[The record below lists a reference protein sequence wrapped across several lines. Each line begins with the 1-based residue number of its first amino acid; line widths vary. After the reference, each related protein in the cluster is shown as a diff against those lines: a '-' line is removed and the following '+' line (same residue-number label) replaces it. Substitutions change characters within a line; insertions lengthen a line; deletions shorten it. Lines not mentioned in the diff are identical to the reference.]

1 MSSISHIPSE
11 IQAEFKINDDGRV
24 TVSRRGL
31 ARLCGVSDT
40 AIRSLL
46 LRITSANL
54 DGSKTLE
61 TLSGKTFKGA
71 NLDDTTAA
79 CIVNYYAYEA
89 GRYKTDQAL
98 SIALAFSAIGLRS
111 WVQTELGWNQR
122 AKTPQR
128 DDLRLSSI
136 EVRKSTMKALHDAGF
151 TEQHHYINVTQA
163 AYKGLFGMN
172 SKALRQARGIPEKA
186 NIREYLS
193 KEELA
198 ALRLIEINL
207 EETLKVIEFTKS
219 SDVNLHINSVSAS
232 IRTSL
237 ASGTVRKQIKG

>member
-1 MSSISHIPSE
+1 MNTQVLPSIRKTGSYSVN
-11 IQAEFKINDDGRV
+11 Q
-24 TVSRRGL
+24 SR
-31 ARLCGVSDT
+31 
-40 AIRSLL
+40 
-46 LRITSANL
+46 
-54 DGSKTLE
+54 
-61 TLSGKTFKGA
+61 
-71 NLDDTTAA
+71 
-79 CIVNYYAYEA
+79 
-89 GRYKTDQAL
+89 
-98 SIALAFSAIGLRS
+98 
-111 WVQTELGWNQR
+111 
-122 AKTPQR
+122 R

-136 EVRKSTMKALHDAGF
+136 EVRKSTIKALHDAGF

-172 SKALRQARGIPEKA
+172 AKALRQARGIPEKA

-219 SDVNLHINSVSAS
+219 ADVNLHINSVSAS

-237 ASGTVRKQIKG
+237 ASGTPRKQIKG